1 MFEFVF
7 YDLLYIP
14 LYNLLIFLYTISPGK
29 DMGLAVIFLTIVI
42 RVVLLPF
49 SIRAARSE
57 HRLQR
62 LQPVIEEVKTRYKYD
77 VQKQREAIKKL
88 LKKNHIGIFSNVF
101 SLAFQILFFVVL
113 YKIFSSGLQPL
124 GHNIIYEFNLDPG
137 VIDPIFMNWFN
148 LIVPNQTAS
157 LVAAGVVLLHQ
168 AMRKMG
174 QTEEMTTIDRA
185 LLFGLPIGTYLA
197 TALLPSAK
205 ALFIITSVIFSM
217 WIRLIKWFVVKY
229 VIKDEQLKQN
239 VEQLWTS

>member
-1 MFEFVF
+1 MFEFIF

-57 HRLQR
+57 HKLQR
-62 LQPVIEEVKTRYKYD
+62 LQPVIDEVKTRYKYD
-77 VQKQREAIKKL
+77 IQKQREALKKL
-88 LKKNHIGIFSNVF
+88 LKKNHIGVFSNVF

-113 YKIFSSGLQPL
+113 YSIFSSGLQPL
-124 GHNIIYEFNLDPG
+124 GHNIIYGWNLDPG

-148 LIVPNQTAS
+148 LIVPNQTVS
-157 LVAAGVVLLHQ
+157 LIAAGVVLLHQ

-205 ALFIITSVIFSM
+205 GLFIITSVIFSM
-217 WIRLIKWFVVKY
+217 WIRLIRWFVVKY

-239 VEQLWTS
+239 VEQLWTN